1 MNSCIVGIRSPSHRQ
16 RAKFLSHNGD
26 PPAGRPSAFP
36 VPSGLWTGQRESLCF
51 SLMYAHFYL
60 ELPAQAHLESWLHCL
75 STGMAR
81 PLAFCVEGRPSLGSS
96 IPFTV
101 HLTAPVPGSL
111 FLYIQSAQQHRADGA
126 EISWAWEWLSIT
138 LLVWG
143 RYQSVNTRNRRRDDR
158 QTYCNGELRRRKG
171 EEEDVIQDSKPATE
185 KVGLNLETE
194 WENEHLIIQCDL
206 E

>member
-16 RAKFLSHNGD
+16 RAKSPSHSGD
-26 PPAGRPSAFP
+26 PGAGRPSAFP
-36 VPSGLWTGQRESLCF
+36 VPSGLWIGQYESLCL

-60 ELPAQAHLESWLHCL
+60 ELPTQAHVESWLHCL
-75 STGMAR
+75 FIKPAP

-101 HLTAPVPGSL
+101 HLTALVPGSL
-111 FLYIQSAQQHRADGA
+111 FLYLQRAQQHRADGA

-143 RYQSVNTRNRRRDDR
+143 EVSV
-158 QTYCNGELRRRKG
+158 
-171 EEEDVIQDSKPATE
+171 S
-185 KVGLNLETE
+185 
-194 WENEHLIIQCDL
+194 
-206 E
+206 